1 MSSSFGEWH
10 KSSYSGNVRQECV
23 EVCETP
29 ARVSVRDTQHRDLGQ
44 LDFTAAEWAGFLH
57 GLKGNQL

>member
-1 MSSSFGEWH
+1 MNDIVTAWH
-10 KSSYSGNVRQECV
+10 KSSYSNQSGGACV
-23 EVCETP
+23 EIRETSSQ
-29 ARVSVRDTQHRDLGQ
+29 VSVRDTQHRDLGQ